1 MQSVARSYSQRKVS
15 TVETISELAKSHKV
29 IMASRLNKVRA
40 AQLMFL
46 RRNFRSQL
54 QILVA
59 KNNIASL
66 GLMKSGREG
75 ITDFV
80 KNLQGQNA
88 LIFTDIDPFRL
99 FIALEKNKVNLAAR
113 ASDIATDDVIVG
125 AGNTG
130 LPPGPILSEF
140 KEAGVPTRIDTGS
153 IWVSK
158 DTVILRKG
166 EVFTP
171 KVAGLLSRLG
181 IKPIK
186 AGLSISMAYLD
197 GLLLYEKDVLINLAE
212 YRSLIGEAQRLSIAL
227 SLAASYPTKESL
239 PMQLAIGARNAYSVA
254 VRAGYLAK
262 DTALSIFS
270 QAVSDGARL
279 YTLAMEKGYK

>member
-1 MQSVARSYSQRKVS
+1 MQSVARSYNQRKVS

-29 IMASRLNKVRA
+29 IMVSRLNKVRA
-40 AQLMFL
+40 AQLMSL
-46 RRNFRSQL
+46 RRNFRNQL
-54 QILVA
+54 RILVA

-80 KNLQGQNA
+80 KNLEGQNA

-113 ASDIATDDVIVG
+113 AGDIATDDVIVG

-166 EVFTP
+166 GVFTP
-171 KVAGLLSRLG
+171 KLAGLLSRLG

-186 AGLSISMAYLD
+186 AGLSITMAYLD

-212 YRSLIGEAQRLSIAL
+212 YRTRIGEAQRLGIAL

-239 PMQLAIGARNAYSVA
+239 PMQLVIGARNAYSLS
-254 VRAGYLAK
+254 VRAGYLTS

-270 QAVSDGARL
+270 QAASEADKL
-279 YTLAMEKGYK
+279 YALAMEKGYK